1 MIFLQGKKY
10 SSIEEG
16 NQALQYFFWF
26 TYREE
31 EGLYL
36 YLSDTLWGCLLR
48 CGQMLMASTLR
59 KFLEENISHF

>member
-16 NQALQYFFWF
+16 SQALKYFFWF

-31 EGLYL
+31 EGLYF